1 MGYLNWNGDL
11 KAFREILANSCNCL
25 PATELK
31 GGVTDGI
38 KSTLYE
44 KVFFFSFL
52 PVIVE
57 TWPEFIFIAKAWG
70 GGGDQCGSML
80 LSFVNPPWSPICGT
94 ICRRHM
100 LLQHLSI
107 NHRPPPAVPC
117 YEGPIVMSNLS
128 KAPLMGLWWWWWWW
142 WGAPCFLTVW
152 PLGRRPAADER
163 KESSPSQDCISSL
176 RTR

>member
-1 MGYLNWNGDL
+1 M
-11 KAFREILANSCNCL
+11 AFRHILASSCNCL
-25 PATELK
+25 QATELK

-38 KSTLYE
+38 KSTSYQ
-44 KVFFFSFL
+44 KVFFLFFFSFL

-70 GGGDQCGSML
+70 GGGNQCGSMP

-107 NHRPPPAVPC
+107 NHRPSPAVPC
-117 YEGPIVMSNLS
+117 YEGPIVMVISQRHH
-128 KAPLMGLWWWWWWW
+128 WWVCGGGGGG
-142 WGAPCFLTVW
+142 GAPCFLTVW